1 MFDYDKRKLGKQA
14 QELGFIR
21 DTLEKVFRL
30 SKILQYL
37 NNDSLLRECLALKGG
52 TAINMTIFNLPRLSV
67 DIDLDYTHNNSR
79 EEMFRERQRISD
91 SINKYMA
98 MSGYELSPKS
108 KSYHSL
114 DSYVFSYINTA
125 GVKDN
130 IKVEINY
137 SLRSHVLPLEQ
148 RAIETLGILDSFKV
162 NSLASIEIFG
172 SKVVAL
178 LTRAAPRDL
187 YDINNMIYFGLFDE
201 TELHLLKKCAI
212 FYFAIGGDA
221 TSETFNWGK
230 LDELTE
236 YKIRTDLYPV
246 IRKKE
251 GFDLVAAKQRVTAYL
266 SMFFELADNEAEFLR
281 TFKNGEYHPKL
292 LFEDEQILERI
303 RNHPM
308 AIWKTR
314 VGIKGTK

>member
-1 MFDYDKRKLGKQA
+1 MEAMNLFNYDKRKLGKQA

-30 SKILQYL
+30 SEILKYM
-37 NNDSLLRECLALKGG
+37 NNDPLLRDSLALKGG

-79 EEMFRERQRISD
+79 EEMFEERQEISD
-91 SINKYMA
+91 SINKYMS
-98 MSGYELSPKS
+98 MSGYKLSPKS

-114 DSYVFSYINTA
+114 DSYVFSYTNTA

-130 IKVEINY
+130 IKIEINY
-137 SLRSHVLPLEQ
+137 SLRSHILPLEQ
-148 RAIETLGILDSFKV
+148 RAIETLGIFNSFKV

-172 SKVVAL
+172 SKIVAL
-178 LTRAAPRDL
+178 FTRAAPRDL

-201 TELHLLKKCAI
+201 TELPLLKKCSI
-212 FYFAIGGDA
+212 FYFAINGE
-221 TSETFNWGK
+221 TSEIFNLRK
-230 LDELTE
+230 IDELTE
-236 YKIRTDLYPV
+236 YKVRTDLYPV

-251 GFDLVAAKQRVTAYL
+251 RFDLIAAKQRAIEYL
-266 SMFFELADNEAEFLR
+266 SIFSNLDENEIEFLR
-281 TFKNGEYHPKL
+281 TFKNGEYHPDL
-292 LFEDEQILERI
+292 LFNDIQILESI

-314 VGIKGTK
+314 G

>member
-1 MFDYDKRKLGKQA
+1 MSDYDKRKLGKQA
-14 QELGFIR
+14 RELGFIR

-30 SKILQYL
+30 SEILKYI
-37 NNDSLLRECLALKGG
+37 NNDPLLRESLALKGG

-67 DIDLDYTHNNSR
+67 DIDLDYTYNNSR
-79 EEMFRERQRISD
+79 EEMFEERQKISD
-91 SINKYMA
+91 SIDKYMA

-108 KSYHSL
+108 KSSHSL
-114 DSYVFSYINTA
+114 DSYVFSYANTA

-130 IKVEINY
+130 IKIEINY
-137 SLRSHVLPLEQ
+137 SLRSHILPLEQ

-162 NSLASIEIFG
+162 NSLASIEIFA
-172 SKVVAL
+172 SKIVAL
-178 LTRAAPRDL
+178 LTRAAARDL

-201 TELHLLKKCAI
+201 TELPLLKKCAI
-212 FYFAIGGDA
+212 FYFAISGEA
-221 TSETFNWGK
+221 ASEAFNFGK
-230 LDELTE
+230 LNELTE

-251 GFDLVAAKQRVTAYL
+251 RFDLTAAKQRAINFL
-266 SMFFELADNEAEFLR
+266 SMFSKLNDNETEFLR
-281 TFKNGEYHPKL
+281 RFKNSEYRPEL
-292 LFEDEQILERI
+292 IFEDVHILERM

-314 VGIKGTK
+314 G